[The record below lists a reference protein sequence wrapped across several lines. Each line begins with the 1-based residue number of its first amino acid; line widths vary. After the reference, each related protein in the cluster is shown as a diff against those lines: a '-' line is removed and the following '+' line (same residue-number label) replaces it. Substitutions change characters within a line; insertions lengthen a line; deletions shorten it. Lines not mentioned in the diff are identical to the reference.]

1 IVFCNKMDKIG
12 ADLFYSVESLHVRLQ
27 ANAHRIQIPIVAQQ
41 NFTRIIDLIKM
52 KAEIYTNDLGTD
64 IQETDI
70 PEDYLEKPQEWREKL
85 VEAVAE
91 TDEDLIMKY

>member
-1 IVFCNKMDKIG
+1 
-12 ADLFYSVESLHVRLQ
+12 
-27 ANAHRIQIPIVAQQ
+27 
-41 NFTRIIDLIKM
+41 M

-70 PEDYLEKPQEWREKL
+70 PEDYLEKAQEWREKL

-91 TDEDLIMKY
+91 TDEDNDEIS